1 MSVAVAPAVE
11 ENAQA
16 WTLDREITTAALAE
30 IDRHHAQ
37 HPTCALCGQ
46 RTIKLDRFGLCSKIS
61 EPHKKWRAETRAEQ
75 QATGR
80 RR

>member
-1 MSVAVAPAVE
+1 MSGEPE
-11 ENAQA
+11 EQTQV
-16 WTLDREITTAALAE
+16 WVLDREVTIAALAE
-30 IDRHHAQ
+30 IDQRQAHHL
-37 HPTCALCGQ
+37 TCALCGQ
-46 RTIKLDRFGLCSKIS
+46 RTLKLDKFGLCSKVS